1 MEKLLENGVRIALGK
16 EKYTTVAYARK
27 HTLLAD
33 EPYGHGGS
41 DMGFAP
47 YELLLASLGSCTAI
61 TMRMYA
67 ERKRWDLQH
76 VDVQL
81 NMEQETTAE
90 GKHTVFLRDVKLTG
104 NLSDEQRQ
112 RLLQI
117 AKACPVAKVLGG
129 KIDIVSRLV

>member
-16 EKYTTVAYARK
+16 EKYTAVAYARQ

-33 EPYGHGGS
+33 EPYSDGGS

-67 ERKRWDLQH
+67 ERKQWDLQH

-90 GKHTVFLRDVKLTG
+90 GKHTVFLREVKLTG